1 MKYSEFEQ
9 VVESLGY
16 YVNLD
21 DDMRNVFVTD
31 IAGLTMVKISKIH
44 EYEMSTDYGKFRTI
58 LSSQIKL
65 ALYTFCRN
73 LAETPFSERVDEKK
87 YYLTSVSPLLC
98 EWGHGYLLKHKE
110 NRKFYTGSL
119 SRSDDIY
126 QAVFT
131 ESEIGRMDISGFTP
145 QEVPAV

>member
-9 VVESLGY
+9 TVDTLGY
-16 YVNLD
+16 CINLD
-21 DDMRNVFVTD
+21 DPGNIYVTD
-31 IAGLTMVKISKIH
+31 VNGLTMAKISKRH

-58 LSSQIKL
+58 LSGQNKL

-73 LAETPFSERVDEKK
+73 LAETPLSERVDEKR

-98 EWGHGYLLKHKE
+98 EWGHGYLLKNKE
-110 NRKFYTGSL
+110 NGKFYTGSL
-119 SRSDDIY
+119 SRSEEFY

-131 ESEIGRMDISGFTP
+131 ESEIGRMDIKGFTP